1 MLSHSNKTKEEQ
13 EREANLWRLMR
24 ANKKQ
29 SKAILDGKYAVLRTI
44 GDGRY
49 AK

>member
-1 MLSHSNKTKEEQ
+1 MLSNTKKTKEEEQ
-13 EREANLWRLMR
+13 IDANLWRLMR
-24 ANKKQ
+24 NKRKIT
-29 SKAILDGKYAVLRTI
+29 KAVLDDKYLVIKTI